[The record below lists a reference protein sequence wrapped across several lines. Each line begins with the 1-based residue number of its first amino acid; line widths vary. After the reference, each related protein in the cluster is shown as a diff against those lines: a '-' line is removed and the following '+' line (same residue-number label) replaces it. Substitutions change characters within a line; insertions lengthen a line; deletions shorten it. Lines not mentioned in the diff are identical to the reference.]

1 MIAHP
6 LPSVLE
12 TRCNA
17 AFEAVMW
24 ALSRPGVVRDL
35 PEPGM
40 GQILEALIDRECA
53 VHCADPMLADMA
65 ARRGAMA
72 VALEEADHV
81 FVADIM
87 EDLPGRLRRGSDIY
101 PEDGATLV
109 APARLDPG
117 PDQASRLHL
126 SGPGVNGD
134 LVIAVGGILAGFWQ
148 CRTRKTRYPTGF
160 EILLIDGARL
170 LGVPRTTM
178 VEVL

>member
-17 AFEAVMW
+17 AFKAVMW

-65 ARRGAMA
+65 ARRGAIA
-72 VALEEADHV
+72 VAIEEADHV

-87 EDLPGRLRRGSDIY
+87 EDLPGRLRRGSDLY
-101 PEDGATLV
+101 PEDGATLI
-109 APARLDPG
+109 APAILG
-117 PDQASRLHL
+117 HGSRLRL

-148 CRTRKTRYPTGF
+148 CRTRETRYPTGF
-160 EILLIDGARL
+160 EILLIDGVRL